1 MTAEPVFTKE
11 QLIQSKTYRQY
22 RDVLAVILES
32 DKTYTHKQTRQA
44 LQKFFKTP
52 VKNKINTKGG
62 MRYGIRRRY
71 LADAE

>member
-52 VKNKINTKGG
+52 VKNKINTK
-62 MRYGIRRRY
+62 
-71 LADAE
+71 EE